1 MTYFL
6 RTTDA
11 HGRSRGG
18 FQWPLEI
25 GAVVSAPDWS
35 PKPVCGGGLHGLRNG
50 LGNASLLDW
59 GSNALWWIVEADDD
73 QAVDLRGKWKFASC
87 RVIAFGTRADVTATL
102 YALCPGPIHGVML
115 TGGEGSTLAGGDWST
130 LTGGHRATL
139 TGGDWSTL
147 TGGHRATLTG
157 GHSAKLTGGH
167 RATLTGGDC
176 STLTGGDGATL
187 TGGEGSTLTG
197 GHRATLTGGHSA
209 TLIFLRWIAGLS
221 RVLVAYVGEDGI
233 MPGVAYRANDDH
245 SAVVP
250 VDGGAA

>member
-11 HGRSRGG
+11 HGRSHGG
-18 FQWPLEI
+18 FQWPLEV

-35 PKPVCGGGLHGLRNG
+35 PNPVCGGGLHGLRNG

-59 GSNALWWIVEADDD
+59 GSNALWWIVEADYDE
-73 QAVDLRGKWKFASC
+73 AVDLNGKWKFASC
-87 RVIAFGTRADVTATL
+87 RVIAFGTQADVTATL

-115 TGGEGSTLAGGDWST
+115 TGGY
-130 LTGGHRATL
+130 RATL
-139 TGGDWSTL
+139 TGGY
-147 TGGHRATLTG
+147 RATLTG
-157 GHSAKLTGGH
+157 GY
-167 RATLTGGDC
+167 R
-176 STLTGGDGATL
+176 ATL

-197 GHRATLTGGHSA
+197 GDWSTLTGGEGSTLTGGYRATLTGGEGSTLTGGDWSTLTGGEGSTLTGGDWS
-209 TLIFLRWIAGLS
+209 TLIFLRWIAGRR